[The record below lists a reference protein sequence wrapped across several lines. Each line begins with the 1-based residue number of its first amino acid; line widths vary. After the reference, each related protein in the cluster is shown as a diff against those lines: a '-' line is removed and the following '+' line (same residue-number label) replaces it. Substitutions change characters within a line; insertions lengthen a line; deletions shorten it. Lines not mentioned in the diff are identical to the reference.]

1 MSASTTTNCISSG
14 SPAILLDIDLSNQ
27 FNGPFIG
34 FVLSTIL
41 LGGVIVQAWLYI
53 FHNKDPWGLRALV
66 AVLVLLD
73 ITTTILNTFVIH
85 LTMVKHFGNV
95 FESSSPKTIRY
106 QLIGSAISVTII
118 FIVQVFFA
126 SRVYILKRVPSWISG
141 FIMFCAVGAFV
152 FGLFVVIDDIKDPS
166 IATLQ
171 RTKTQVEFG
180 ICHSLAALCD
190 IVVTAA
196 LLWSFEISK
205 TGFKETDTLLQ
216 NLLQYTLTRG
226 VLATIVQLCLV
237 IVYFTNLNSQNW
249 AAVQYCESKVS
260 VITMVAM
267 LNSRATIYERGTA
280 VMSVNSGFIDISNMQ
295 NVISSPQNNG
305 QFNNHDLEEGYSL
318 ESAKHQAEHTD
329 LQSKGIVIFQEK
341 VTISQNR

>member
-1 MSASTTTNCISSG
+1 
-14 SPAILLDIDLSNQ
+14 
-27 FNGPFIG
+27 
-34 FVLSTIL
+34 
-41 LGGVIVQAWLYI
+41 
-53 FHNKDPWGLRALV
+53 
-66 AVLVLLD
+66 
-73 ITTTILNTFVIH
+73 
-85 LTMVKHFGNV
+85 MVKHFGNV

-141 FIMFCAVGAFV
+141 FIVCFFLYVHSYIVVMLV
-152 FGLFVVIDDIKDPS
+152 VVIDDIKDPS

-318 ESAKHQAEHTD
+318 ESAKHQE
-329 LQSKGIVIFQEK
+329 
-341 VTISQNR
+341 